1 MKQNLNAA
9 LAALHEELPG
19 VMTAFSGLQ
28 TSATGDGVLNAK
40 VKKLMMVAVTA
51 ALRCEP
57 CLREQVRGAL
67 ALGARR
73 EEILEAAGVAILI
86 GGGPTAAYCALHL
99 LDELNQQTSNGGN
112 HAV

>member
-1 MKQNLNAA
+1 MEQDLKTA
-9 LAALHEELPG
+9 LASLGEEMPE
-19 VMTAFSGLQ
+19 VMTAFGSLKDA
-28 TSATGDGVLNAK
+28 ATADGVLSAK

-57 CLREQVRGAL
+57 CIREQVRGAL
-67 ALGARR
+67 ALGASR

-99 LDELNQQTSNGGN
+99 MDELNKQTQDGGS